1 MIEDLSDQKVQR
13 ISQYL
18 TTEHFTLQGARNGA
32 IAEANGRLGHFLS
45 TVGSGIVALAFVANT
60 TQLEPLFI
68 GFSAVIFPILII
80 LGAMTFIRTIQIG
93 VQDMHLAQA
102 INRIRH
108 HYLEAAPEAES
119 YFSFPHF
126 DDPEAVQKTMRPFH
140 SPLQGLASTPGPV
153 MLINSVSVGAFVGII
168 AVGLFS
174 LELIAAMIVSLFFL
188 IIAFALHMS
197 YAVRTWQRETRK
209 NIEVRFPSLEE
220 NGKMNN

>member
-1 MIEDLSDQKVQR
+1 MKDLSDQKVQR

-60 TQLEPLFI
+60 TQFEPLFT

-93 VQDMHLAQA
+93 VQDTHLAQA

-108 HYLEAAPEAES
+108 YYLEVAPEAES

-126 DDPEAVQKTMRPFH
+126 DNPETIQKTMRPFH

-153 MLINSVSVGAFVGII
+153 MLINSVLVGAFAGILAVGI
-168 AVGLFS
+168 FS
-174 LELIAAMIVSLFFL
+174 LELIAAMIVSLIFL
-188 IIAFALHMS
+188 IIAFTLHRI
-197 YAVRTWQRETRK
+197 YAAHIWQRETSK
-209 NIEVRFPSLEE
+209 NIEVRFPSLEDKGE
-220 NGKMNN
+220 TNN

>member
-1 MIEDLSDQKVQR
+1 MDDLSDQKVKR

-60 TQLEPLFI
+60 TQFEPLFI

-93 VQDMHLAQA
+93 VQDTHLAQA
-102 INRIRH
+102 ITRIRYY
-108 HYLEAAPEAES
+108 YLEVAPEAES
-119 YFSFPHF
+119 YFSFPRF
-126 DDPEAVQKTMRPFH
+126 DDPEAVQQTMRPFH

-153 MLINSVSVGAFVGII
+153 MLINSVLVGAFAGILAVGI
-168 AVGLFS
+168 FS
-174 LELIAAMIVSLFFL
+174 LELIAAMIVSLIFL
-188 IIAFALHMS
+188 VIAFVLHRI
-197 YAVRTWQRETRK
+197 YAARIWQRETHK
-209 NIEVRFPSLEE
+209 NIEVRFPSSEDKEE
-220 NGKMNN
+220 TSN

>member
-1 MIEDLSDQKVQR
+1 MKDLSDQKVQR

-60 TQLEPLFI
+60 TQFEPLFT

-93 VQDMHLAQA
+93 VQDTHLAQA

-108 HYLEAAPEAES
+108 YYLEVAPEAEA

-126 DDPEAVQKTMRPFH
+126 DNLEAIQKTMRPFH

-153 MLINSVSVGAFVGII
+153 MLINSVLVGAFAGILAVGI
-168 AVGLFS
+168 FS
-174 LELIAAMIVSLFFL
+174 LELIAAMIVSLIFL
-188 IIAFALHMS
+188 IIAFTLHRI
-197 YAVRTWQRETRK
+197 YAAHIWQRETSK
-209 NIEVRFPSLEE
+209 NIEVRFPSLEDKGE
-220 NGKMNN
+220 TNN